1 MKLKII
7 KISKALFRYTLM
19 LSLLLFTFCESI
31 EVDLTPD
38 AVLTKD
44 SKVIALMKSVINSGS
59 AINLTK
65 SGDNDQCTEFL
76 YPITILSYEETP
88 VPIIITSDEELRAFI
103 DSLNN
108 NNYFNLIYPI
118 SLMDDEGGTTQL
130 WDLEAL
136 VGTLEMALDACG
148 GNGDDNT
155 GDDNTGDNTGDDNTG
170 DNSGDDDTGDN
181 SGDDDTGDNSGDDN
195 TGDNSGDDDDDDN
208 VVYDFCHKNNKKV
221 YICHKGNTICV
232 SVNAIWGH
240 LTQHEEDFL
249 GQCE

>member
-1 MKLKII
+1 MKLNIFKIT
-7 KISKALFRYTLM
+7 KPLFRSTFM
-19 LSLLLFTFCESI
+19 LSFLLFTFCESI
-31 EVDLTPD
+31 EVDFTPD

-108 NNYFNLIYPI
+108 NNYFNLLYPI
-118 SLMDDEGGTTQL
+118 SLINDENETTQL
-130 WDLEAL
+130 WSLEDL
-136 VGTLEMALDACG
+136 VGTLEMALDACN
-148 GNGDDNT
+148 GNGDDNG
-155 GDDNTGDNTGDDNTG
+155 GDD
-170 DNSGDDDTGDN
+170 SDTGDN
-181 SGDDDTGDNSGDDN
+181 SGDGSTGDNSGDDN
-195 TGDNSGDDDDDDN
+195 NNSGDNDGDNDDN

-221 YICHKGNTICV
+221 NICHKGQTICV
-232 SVNAIWGH
+232 SINAIWGH
-240 LTQHEEDFL
+240 LNQHGVDYL